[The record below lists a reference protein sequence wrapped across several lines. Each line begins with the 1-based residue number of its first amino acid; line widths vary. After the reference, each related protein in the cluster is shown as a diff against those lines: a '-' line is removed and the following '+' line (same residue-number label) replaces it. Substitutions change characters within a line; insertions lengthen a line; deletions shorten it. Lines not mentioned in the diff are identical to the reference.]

1 MKPSNQKYRRVIG
14 FATLA
19 FLLIPAAF
27 ADTWDK
33 KTHITFR
40 EAVEF
45 PGGTVLAP
53 GNYVMKLADSA
64 SNRHIVQV
72 FNDRQDRLF
81 ATVFTNP
88 VQRTEPAE
96 RTVVTFYETPQDRPP
111 FIHTWFYPGDITGE
125 EFPYPKNRARF
136 KEVAAA
142 GVPPL
147 IAAAAPE
154 PAAPVR
160 PDPEIEDAPVAAR
173 PALEPPAPRS
183 DGIEAPG
190 VSDVNRSEVPEN
202 EPELLAQANP
212 QPAVPQAPRPDAAQ
226 GDATTP
232 ADELPATAS
241 DAPYWGIGSLLLL
254 AIAFSLR
261 MARWSHG

>member
-14 FATLA
+14 FAALA
-19 FLLIPAAF
+19 FLLIPAAS
-27 ADTWDK
+27 ADVWDK

-40 EAVEF
+40 DAVEF

-53 GNYVMKLADSA
+53 GNYVMKLANSA

-72 FNDRQDRLF
+72 FNDRQDRLY
-81 ATVFTNP
+81 ATVFTVP
-88 VQRTEPAE
+88 VQRAEPAE

-111 FIHTWFYPGDITGE
+111 FIHTWFYPGDLTGQ
-125 EFPYPKNRARF
+125 EFPYPKNRQRF
-136 KEVAAA
+136 AAVASA

-147 IAAAAPE
+147 VAAAPE
-154 PAAPVR
+154 PAAPAE
-160 PDPEIEDAPVAAR
+160 PDPVIALAAR
-173 PALEPPAPRS
+173 PAPEEAAPASRLAEPVVVEPPPA
-183 DGIEAPG
+183 
-190 VSDVNRSEVPEN
+190 N
-202 EPELLAQANP
+202 EPELLAQAQPPP
-212 QPAVPQAPRPDAAQ
+212 QPAVPPTPRPDPAP
-226 GDATTP
+226 GVATTP

-261 MARWSHG
+261 TVRWSQG